1 MTETPTATEP
11 VTNGAALLEQVFE
24 CQSAAERLL
33 DEASAADGSGA
44 YGVPGPLA
52 ADAAG
57 WAYSQAAGAL
67 RSGAELLERLA
78 TAKASAL

>member
-1 MTETPTATEP
+1 MTTQPPTWDPATD
-11 VTNGAALLEQVFE
+11 GAGLLEQVFE
-24 CQSAAERLL
+24 CQRAAERLL
-33 DEASAADGSGA
+33 DESSAADGSGA

>member
-24 CQSAAERLL
+24 CQ
-33 DEASAADGSGA
+33 SAADGSGA

>member
-11 VTNGAALLEQVFE
+11 VTNGAAPLEQVFE
-24 CQSAAERLL
+24 CQRAAERLL
-33 DEASAADGSGA
+33 DEACAADGSGA

-67 RSGAELLERLA
+67 RSGADLLDRLA